1 MGSQQL
7 LLRQELT
14 VSQILRIH
22 GKQFTQVTEQYS
34 DGNNGRCAMGVI
46 MSYLVWNGKDNVR
59 TSRKFLSAFIALTH
73 AGFNKDLVV
82 QLNDSGMSFDEIA
95 DHLDSSNQL
104 ANEMGTVH
112 TFLKDASAEYWR

>member
-14 VSQILRIH
+14 VSQILRTY
-22 GKQFTQVTEQYS
+22 GKQFTQITDRYS

-46 MSYLVWNGKDNVR
+46 MSYFGWNGKDDIR
-59 TSRKFLSAFIALTH
+59 ASRKLLSAFITLTH
-73 AGFNKDLVV
+73 AEVSKHLVV

-95 DHLDSSNQL
+95 DYLDSSNEL
-104 ANEMGTVH
+104 TD
-112 TFLKDASAEYWR
+112 LK

>member
-14 VSQILRIH
+14 VSQILRTY
-22 GKQFTQVTEQYS
+22 GKQFTQITDRYS

-46 MSYLVWNGKDNVR
+46 MSYFGWNGKDDIR
-59 TSRKFLSAFIALTH
+59 ASRKLLSAFITLTH
-73 AGFNKDLVV
+73 AGVSKHLVV

-95 DHLDSSNQL
+95 DYLDSSNEL
-104 ANEMGTVH
+104 TD
-112 TFLKDASAEYWR
+112 LK